1 MAFICVHCTQSSCN
15 DGVCA
20 CGGLF
25 IENENYMYYV
35 DALKE
40 LVEEENTQRQ
50 YDNENEK
57 NMLEQ
62 MEEIYGNRKDID
74 DERYDMSQWNAQ
86 CYTEE

>member
-1 MAFICVHCTQSSCN
+1 
-15 DGVCA
+15 VCA